1 LFPFSLNIRKPFI
14 ENDDFNLREA
24 IERYLSHWQWFVLA
38 VCLSVTVAYVY
49 LRYTTS
55 QYQAS
60 TTILVKDD
68 KKGGMLSELSAFAD
82 MGLGGGMKSNLDNEV
97 EILKSRTLIERTVRE
112 LKLNVSLTRKGNL
125 VDAELYQGAPI
136 KVDFLNIKY

>member
-1 LFPFSLNIRKPFI
+1 MS
-14 ENDDFNLREA
+14 EEYQEDDIHFRA
-24 IERYLSHWQWFVLA
+24 ILEKKLVHWYWFVLGA
-38 VCLSVTVAYVY
+38 MLCLSVAYVY
-49 LRYTTS
+49 LRYTIP

-136 KVDFLNIKY
+136 KVDFLNTKPSFYT